1 VATLVAIAVAAGL
14 YAAGVRR
21 WDRAHPSQPF
31 PRRRVWW
38 FAGGLATIGVALV
51 GPIEGA
57 AGVRFSAHMVQ
68 HVLLT
73 LVAPPLL
80 LLGRPLLLARRA
92 APAPVR
98 GAVTRALRSRSAH
111 RLAHPVVAWASL
123 AVVLWASHFTSLYDA
138 AIRSDAVHAAEHLLY
153 LGAGLL
159 FWFPVVA
166 ADPSPWRLG
175 HGARLLYVFV
185 ALPANALLAL
195 SLYESG
201 RVLYSSYGG
210 AGALADQRVAA
221 AIMWVF
227 GGLLLLAAMLVV
239 AASWARTERRSP
251 SAPRGSR
258 SAGSGGKH
266 DLTHDVL
273 RSGQDDGVSREE
285 TLGQARG

>member
-1 VATLVAIAVAAGL
+1 
-14 YAAGVRR
+14 
-21 WDRAHPSQPF
+21 
-31 PRRRVWW
+31 
-38 FAGGLATIGVALV
+38 
-51 GPIEGA
+51 
-57 AGVRFSAHMVQ
+57 MVQ

-73 LVAPPLL
+73 LVAPPAL

-98 GAVTRALRSRSAH
+98 RTVTRALRSRPVH
-111 RLAHPVVAWASL
+111 RLAHPVVAWAGL

-138 AIRSDAVHAAEHLLY
+138 AIRSDAVHAVEHALY

-201 RVLYSSYGG
+201 RVLYASYGG
-210 AGALADQRVAA
+210 AGALADQRAAA
-221 AIMWVF
+221 AIMWVL
-227 GGLLLLAAMLVV
+227 GGLLLLGAMLVV
-239 AASWARTERRSP
+239 AASWARSERRS
-251 SAPRGSR
+251 SSTVRAPR
-258 SAGSGGKH
+258 SAGSGGEH
-266 DLTHDVL
+266 DLAHDL
-273 RSGQDDGVSREE
+273 IRSRHDDGVSGHEA
-285 TLGQARG
+285 LGQSRD